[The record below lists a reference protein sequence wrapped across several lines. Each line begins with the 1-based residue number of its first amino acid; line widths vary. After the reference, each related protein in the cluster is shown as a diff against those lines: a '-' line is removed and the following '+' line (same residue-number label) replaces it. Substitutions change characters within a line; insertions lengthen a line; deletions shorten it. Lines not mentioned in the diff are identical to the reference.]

1 MTPSP
6 TANVEVTDTSR
17 ENEIVEENSQE
28 NVEGE
33 DDGEDK
39 EKVDE
44 AAESGDSNILKTNNR
59 TGSGVRM
66 GTFDAI
72 LFVLIVLVCAM
83 R

>member
-6 TANVEVTDTSR
+6 TANVKVTDTSR

-33 DDGEDK
+33 NDGED
-39 EKVDE
+39 EPVVSE
-44 AAESGDSNILKTNNR
+44 DSNISKTNNP

-66 GTFDAI
+66 GAFDAL

>member
-17 ENEIVEENSQE
+17 ENEIVEKNSQE

-33 DDGEDK
+33 DDGEDSEK
-39 EKVDE
+39 EDVE
-44 AAESGDSNILKTNNR
+44 AQSEDPNISKTNNR

-66 GTFDAI
+66 GAFDAL